1 MTDSIALRK
10 AWEEHP
16 RYRYR
21 GCAPDVDEPG
31 RAAGNLDLTLDAWSG
46 VDREGSEPQKEREA
60 RQEAARDVCFGCA
73 VMVQCDAYASSV
85 TTEGRLAEPEGIWG
99 GRTALER
106 HKALI
111 RARHAQPAAP
121 DRRFATPQKRAVL
134 AAFAAVWDPYAV
146 AERAGVDVRTANWQ
160 RSNLVTLLGLPRTA
174 SRAQLLA
181 AAAERGLLEGVA
193 VVADEGGV
201 PAIPPPTRMPTP
213 TEPVTETTVEPAA
226 SDVSGARAVLPEPGP
241 YQPTRV
247 PRPRRDRFT
256 DIDGQLALWEAEL
269 TADLAEVHDLF
280 IDTNERLETAA

>member
-16 RYRYR
+16 RFRYR
-21 GCAPDVDEPG
+21 GCAPDVDEPL

-60 RQEAARDVCFGCA
+60 RQAAAIDVCFGCA
-73 VMVQCDAYASSV
+73 VMVQCAAYANSI
-85 TTEGRLAEPEGIWG
+85 TADGRLAEPDGIWG
-99 GRTALER
+99 GETALAR

-111 RARHAQPAAP
+111 AARHAAPAAP
-121 DRRFATPQKRAVL
+121 DRRFATPQKQAVL
-134 AAFAAVWDPYAV
+134 RAFASVWDPYEV

-174 SRAQLLA
+174 TRGQLLA
-181 AAAERGLLEGVA
+181 AAAERGLLDGVA

-213 TEPVTETTVEPAA
+213 PEPDPAPVTSSRPA
-226 SDVSGARAVLPEPGP
+226 LPEPGP
-241 YQPTRV
+241 YEPVRV

-269 TADLAEVHDLF
+269 TDLAEVHDLF
-280 IDTNERLETAA
+280 PDTNAHLEAAA